1 MMPVIGLRTTRVSSK
16 TWRRNWRSCQS
27 SARRGGVPAAWSRAR
42 ARLRSF
48 PPPPPRRPLRLSG
61 STTASAAASGWK
73 KGSARSSATT
83 AGVRGIAATRDSIP
97 ARLDRR
103 DRLDFNQPVRM
114 RERLYRD
121 ERRGGQLLAEDLL
134 ADRHQ
139 IGAVPDVRQVR
150 VDLDDALDRSARR
163 LHVSQES
170 PEHFAR
176 LPLEV
181 AGMEDAARL
190 VVRHLTGKE
199 EYRLCAGDLDDLAVR
214 RRIVDRLRAEL
225 LDLRHKI
232 SPLGEGGS
240 APLSTP
246 LRTRGRVHPA
256 LSTQTARAIIRHQWR
271 PRRSARGPSFRPARP
286 ASITSLASSR
296 SCSRAARALPSGTRT
311 GGRSPTSRW
320 AGARCSSATPTRRP
334 SRRSGAARRSA
345 RTSPTSPTRRSS
357 SPKSYRA
364 RSHAPSACASAPPAP
379 RRRATPCGSRVRT
392 PGGRAC
398 SSSRARI
405 TVPTRAGP

>member
-1 MMPVIGLRTTRVSSK
+1 MIYCFFFSSRRRHTRSKRDWSSDV
-16 TWRRNWRSCQS
+16 CS
-27 SARRGGVPAAWSRAR
+27 SD
-42 ARLRSF
+42 L
-48 PPPPPRRPLRLSG
+48 
-61 STTASAAASGWK
+61 
-73 KGSARSSATT
+73 
-83 AGVRGIAATRDSIP
+83 
-97 ARLDRR
+97 
-103 DRLDFNQPVRM
+103 QPVRM

-181 AGMEDAARL
+181 AGMEAAARL

-246 LRTRGRVHPA
+246 LRTRRRVHPA
-256 LSTQTARAIIRHQWR
+256 LSIAARPHRSLTLDSPAYARARA
-271 PRRSARGPSFRPARP
+271 SGPLHTDG
-286 ASITSLASSR
+286 AS
-296 SCSRAARALPSGTRT
+296 
-311 GGRSPTSRW
+311 
-320 AGARCSSATPTRRP
+320 
-334 SRRSGAARRSA
+334 
-345 RTSPTSPTRRSS
+345 
-357 SPKSYRA
+357 YN
-364 RSHAPSACASAPPAP
+364 PAP
-379 RRRATPCGSRVRT
+379 VATASER
-392 PGGRAC
+392 
-398 SSSRARI
+398 
-405 TVPTRAGP
+405 